1 MQNPGKPVYS
11 PTSLRRALLA
21 IGSIII
27 VMMVGIVGFHYLE
40 GMDYVN
46 ALYFESMLATGQG
59 PPLQL
64 NTDAGKVFASI
75 MAFVSVGSVITS
87 LVFTLGPILNM
98 ILREGLERAESDVRK
113 VEKEIE
119 KKKDKELNGSGGVS

>member
-1 MQNPGKPVYS
+1 
-11 PTSLRRALLA
+11 
-21 IGSIII
+21 
-27 VMMVGIVGFHYLE
+27 
-40 GMDYVN
+40 
-46 ALYFESMLATGQG
+46 
-59 PPLQL
+59 
-64 NTDAGKVFASI
+64 

>member
-1 MQNPGKPVYS
+1 M
-11 PTSLRRALLA
+11 
-21 IGSIII
+21 
-27 VMMVGIVGFHYLE
+27 
-40 GMDYVN
+40 
-46 ALYFESMLATGQG
+46 
-59 PPLQL
+59 
-64 NTDAGKVFASI
+64 FASI